1 MTIISASLVK
11 ELRDRTS
18 AGMMECKKALVEVG
32 GDIEAAIEWMRK
44 QGMAKADKKSG
55 RTAADGVVVIA
66 LSDDGKSA
74 ALVEINS
81 ETDFVAKSEDFAKFA
96 NEVAEVVLKQAPAD
110 VDTLLALPMASGED
124 VNTVRSALIAKI
136 GENLQVRRF
145 VRMETTGV
153 IGAYRHGERIG
164 VLVEVLGDDLAV
176 AKDVAKDVAMHVA
189 ASRPVCVSEADVPAD
204 LVEKERAIFL
214 DQAMQSGKPAEIAAK
229 MVDGRIRKY
238 LAEVAL
244 TGQPFVKDADVTVGA
259 MLKKAGAEVKQFVR
273 LEVGE
278 GIEKKQ
284 TDFAAEVAAQV
295 AAS

>member
-1 MTIISASLVK
+1 MSAISASLVK
-11 ELRDRTS
+11 ELRERTS

-66 LSDDGKSA
+66 LSEDGKSA

-96 NEVAEVVLKQAPAD
+96 NEVAEVILKQAPAD
-110 VDTLLALPMASGED
+110 VDALLALPMASGED
-124 VNTVRSALIAKI
+124 VNTARSALIAKI

-145 VRMETTGV
+145 VRMETSGV

-164 VLVEVLGDDLAV
+164 VLVELLGGGDV
-176 AKDVAKDVAMHVA
+176 AVAKDVAMHVA
-189 ASRPVCVSEADVPAD
+189 ASRPVCVSESDVPAE

-214 DQAMQSGKPAEIAAK
+214 DQAVQSGKPAEIAAK

-278 GIEKKQ
+278 GIEKQQ

>member
-1 MTIISASLVK
+1 MSTISAGMVK
-11 ELRDRTS
+11 ELRERTS

-66 LSDDGKSA
+66 VSDDGKSA

-81 ETDFVAKSEDFAKFA
+81 ETDFVAKSEDFVKFA
-96 NEVAEVVLKQAPAD
+96 NEVADVVLKQNPAD
-110 VDTLLALPMASGED
+110 VEALLAAKMASGED

-136 GENLQVRRF
+136 GELNSRIG
-145 VRMETTGV
+145 ETADPMRIETSGV

-164 VLVEVLGDDLAV
+164 VLTELNGGDSSV
-176 AKDVAKDVAMHVA
+176 AKDVSMHVA
-189 ASRPVCVSEADVPAD
+189 ASRPVCVSEADVPAE
-204 LVEKERAIFL
+204 LVEKERAIFME
-214 DQAMQSGKPAEIAAK
+214 QAVQSGKPAEIAAK
-229 MVDGRIRKY
+229 MVDGRIRKF

-259 MLKKAGAEVKQFVR
+259 MLKKNGCDVVQFIR
-273 LEVGE
+273 FEVGE
-278 GIEKKQ
+278 GIEKQQ

>member
-1 MTIISASLVK
+1 MTTISASLVK

-66 LSDDGKSA
+66 LSENGKSA

-96 NEVAEVVLKQAPAD
+96 NEVADVVLKQAPAD
-110 VDTLLALPMASGED
+110 VDALLALPMASGED

-153 IGAYRHGERIG
+153 IGTYRHGERIG
-164 VLVEVLGDDLAV
+164 VLVEVLGDDV
-176 AKDVAKDVAMHVA
+176 AVAKDVAMHVA

-244 TGQPFVKDADVTVGA
+244 TGQPFVKDAEVTVGA
-259 MLKKAGAEVKQFVR
+259 MLKRAGAEVKQFVR

>member
-1 MTIISASLVK
+1 MSTISAGMVK
-11 ELRDRTS
+11 ELRERTG
-18 AGMMECKKALVEVG
+18 AGMMECKKALVEVA

-44 QGMAKADKKSG
+44 QGMAKADKKAG
-55 RTAADGVVVIA
+55 RTAADGAVVIA
-66 LSDDGKSA
+66 VSADGKSA
-74 ALVEINS
+74 AMVEINS

-96 NEVAEVVLKQAPAD
+96 NEVANVVLEQNPAD
-110 VDTLLALPMASGED
+110 VDALLAAKMPNGED

-136 GENLQVRRF
+136 GENIQVRRF
-145 VRMETTGV
+145 VRIETTGV

-164 VLVEVLGDDLAV
+164 VMTEMHGGDVAV
-176 AKDVAKDVAMHVA
+176 ARDVSMHVA

-229 MVDGRIRKY
+229 MVDGRIRKF

-244 TGQPFVKDADVTVGA
+244 TGQPFVKDADITVGA
-259 MLKKAGAEVKQFVR
+259 MLKNNGSEVLQFVR
-273 LEVGE
+273 FEVGE
-278 GIEKKQ
+278 GIEKQ
-284 TDFAAEVAAQV
+284 VTDFAAEVAAQV